1 MYHDQGLTPFKALS
15 MDSGVNFTAGLPF
28 VRTSPD
34 HGTGYDIAG
43 KGLASPASLR
53 EAVYA
58 AIDIYRNRQNYDE
71 AYRRPLRRQHPEK
84 KRKRTK
90 HAQKHPRKKT
100 NNALRRQSPQ
110 EGSRLASR
118 KACPCRN
125 PWCGSTTAPC
135 SNASSI
141 FSQHTKQRASA

>member
-1 MYHDQGLTPFKALS
+1 
-15 MDSGVNFTAGLPF
+15 MDSGVNFPAGLPF
-28 VRTSPD
+28 VRPSPD

-84 KRKRTK
+84 E
-90 HAQKHPRKKT
+90 KK
-100 NNALRRQSPQ
+100 
-110 EGSRLASR
+110 
-118 KACPCRN
+118 
-125 PWCGSTTAPC
+125 APE
-135 SNASSI
+135 
-141 FSQHTKQRASA
+141 TRAETPKEEDK